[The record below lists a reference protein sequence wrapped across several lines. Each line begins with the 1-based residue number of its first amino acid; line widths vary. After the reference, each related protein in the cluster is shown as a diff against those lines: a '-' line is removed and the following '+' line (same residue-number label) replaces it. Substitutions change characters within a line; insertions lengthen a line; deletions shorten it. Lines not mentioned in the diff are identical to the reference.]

1 MKFIGFEKTNNFD
14 KLALPDTV
22 EIDSLIMAKNC
33 LIKKKNRARLRDKS
47 FWSCKRCSHDNPFD
61 SKTCRICGLPA
72 EVCIF

>member
-47 FWSCKRCSHDNPFD
+47 FD